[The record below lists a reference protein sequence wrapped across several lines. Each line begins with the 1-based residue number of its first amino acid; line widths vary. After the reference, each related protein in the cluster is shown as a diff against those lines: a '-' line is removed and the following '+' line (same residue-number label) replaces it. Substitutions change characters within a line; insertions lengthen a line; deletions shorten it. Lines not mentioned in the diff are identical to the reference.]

1 MIQGLRS
8 SGQFDKVYFSCS
20 DDSGPHQN
28 HRFWVPHKPIRVCSV
43 SAGVRRRGVCLNFKL
58 ILIGLL
64 LVLFST
70 QVYADLTT
78 NLISYYNFDETTGT
92 LLQQGEVECYV

>member
-1 MIQGLRS
+1 M
-8 SGQFDKVYFSCS
+8 
-20 DDSGPHQN
+20 
-28 HRFWVPHKPIRVCSV
+28 
-43 SAGVRRRGVCLNFKL
+43 NFKL

-78 NLISYYNFDETTGT
+78 NLISYYKLDETTGT